1 MRVVGPMSAWFWAPA
16 LVPLAMTAANVLAWP
31 RPHRGPRLAGR
42 ISALVP
48 ARDES
53 AAIDGCIDALLRT
66 DVEEVL
72 VLDDASSDDTA
83 NRVAAWSRRD
93 ARVRLLRGQGPPPGW
108 LGKAAA
114 CEALRRAAT
123 GDWLLFV
130 DADVRVESDLLL
142 RLGPLATD
150 LLTAVPRQLA
160 VGPVERLVIPLL
172 HLSYTSWL
180 FLPAVRR
187 SRRSSVLAANGQLVL
202 ARASALARMGG
213 FAAVRAA
220 VVDDMALVRAARRA
234 GLDVDFVDGSAL
246 ATCRMYSS
254 ARALFDGFSKNL
266 YPGIGGHP
274 AALVAVLSLYT
285 VTLLLPW
292 LAAPWS
298 AVAWVGLGVNLLQRL
313 LLAWRFRQPPLD
325 TLAHPLGVLL
335 FLLIAARS
343 AWWSWTRTAT
353 WRGRPVTV

>member
-1 MRVVGPMSAWFWAPA
+1 MSAWLWAPA
-16 LVPLAMTAANVLAWP
+16 LLPLAMTAANVLAWP
-31 RPHRGPRLAGR
+31 RPGRGARLAGR
-42 ISALVP
+42 VSALVP
-48 ARDES
+48 ARDEA

-66 DVEEVL
+66 DVDEVL

-83 NRVAAWSRRD
+83 NRVATWSRRD

-114 CEALRRAAT
+114 CEGLRRAAT

-142 RLGPLATD
+142 RLGPVATD
-150 LLTAVPRQLA
+150 LLSAVPRQLA

-172 HLSYTSWL
+172 HLTYTSWL

-202 ARASALARMGG
+202 ARASALSRMGG
-213 FAAVRAA
+213 FEAVRAA

-234 GLDVDFVDGSAL
+234 GLDVDFLDGSAL

-254 ARALFDGFSKNL
+254 GRALFDGFSKNL

-274 AALVAVLSLYT
+274 AALLTVLSLYT

-298 AVAWVGLGVNLLQRL
+298 AAAWIGLGANLLQRL
-313 LLAWRFRQPPLD
+313 LLAWRFRQPALD

-343 AWWSWTRTAT
+343 AWWSWTGTAT
-353 WRGRPVTV
+353 WRGRPVTA